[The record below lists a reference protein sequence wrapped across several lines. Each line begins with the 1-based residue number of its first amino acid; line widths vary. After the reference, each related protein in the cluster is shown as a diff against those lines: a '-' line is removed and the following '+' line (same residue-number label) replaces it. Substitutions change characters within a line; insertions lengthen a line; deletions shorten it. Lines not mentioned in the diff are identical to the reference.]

1 VDGWNHDCHH
11 VAIQRSTSHVPAITY
26 VVLVEVVLVEVVLV
40 EVVLVEVV
48 LVVVLVEVVFVV
60 VFVLVGGMS
69 QIVPLGSLTHCKVF
83 KLQQVTPGQS
93 WQ

>member
-1 VDGWNHDCHH
+1 MDGWKHDCHH
-11 VAIQRSTSHVPAITY
+11 VAIQRSTSHVPATTY
-26 VVLVEVVLVEVVLV
+26 VVLVEVFS
-40 EVVLVEVV
+40 VEVV

-93 WQ
+93 

>member
-1 VDGWNHDCHH
+1 MWMDGSMIVIMLPYKD
-11 VAIQRSTSHVPAITY
+11 PATTY
-26 VVLVEVVLVEVVLV
+26 VVLVEVFS
-40 EVVLVEVV
+40 VEVV

-93 WQ
+93 